1 MDWSLAV
8 GGAIVGVI
16 VGMTGMGGGALMTPM
31 LVLFFGVQP
40 LAAVSN
46 DLVVTAFMKP
56 FGGVVHLRKGTVNL
70 ELVKWLMLGSVPAAF
85 CGVVALRFLVGD
97 STALQDVIKL
107 ALGAA
112 LLLAATGIGARA
124 YLSARVRNKAPAR
137 GNPSPQQRSV
147 SDATGLE
154 QRRDCPTTVI
164 VRRRTTVV
172 VGALAGFVV
181 GLTSVGS
188 GSLVVVALLTLYPAL
203 PAARLVGTDIVQA
216 IPLVASAALAH
227 VIFGDFQLDLAAPLL
242 LGSIPGVWVG
252 AHMSARAPDRIVKAV
267 LAVVLTASAFKLFG
281 VPTAAVGW
289 FLVVVAVAGPITW
302 VLVRTDGRRR
312 TAQPADLQ
320 AASEVGAPATPVD
333 TTR

>member
-1 MDWSLAV
+1 MDWTLVA
-8 GGAIVGVI
+8 GGAIVGMI

-56 FGGVVHLRKGTVNL
+56 VGGAVHLRRGTVHL
-70 ELVKWLMLGSVPAAF
+70 DLVKWLMVGSVPAAF
-85 CGVVALRFLVGD
+85 GGVLILRFLLGD
-97 STALQDVIKL
+97 STTIQEVIKL

-112 LLLAATGIGARA
+112 LLLAAIGIAARA
-124 YLSARVRNKAPAR
+124 YVSARGEGGTQQHDSAP
-137 GNPSPQQRSV
+137 S
-147 SDATGLE
+147 
-154 QRRDCPTTVI
+154 VI
-164 VRRRTTVV
+164 VRRRATVI
-172 VGALAGFVV
+172 VGAVAGLVV

-203 PAARLVGTDIVQA
+203 SAARLVGTDIVQA

-227 VIFGDFQLDLAAPLL
+227 VLFGDFHLDLAAALL

-252 AHMSARAPDRIVKAV
+252 AHTSSRAPDGIVKSL
-267 LAVVLTASAFKLFG
+267 LAVVLTASALKMFG

-289 FLVVVAVAGPITW
+289 FLLGLAVAGSIAW
-302 VLVRTDGRRR
+302 VLVHTTAARRSAR
-312 TAQPADLQ
+312 PADPEPTSRVT
-320 AASEVGAPATPVD
+320 AA
-333 TTR
+333 RH

>member
-1 MDWSLAV
+1 MDWPLVA

-56 FGGVVHLRKGTVNL
+56 FGGAVYLRRGKVHL
-70 ELVKWLMLGSVPAAF
+70 ELVKWLMIGSIPAAF

-97 STALQDVIKL
+97 STTLQDVIKL

-112 LLLAATGIGARA
+112 LLLAATGIVARA
-124 YLSARVRNKAPAR
+124 YLSARRAGKTQASAEPA
-137 GNPSPQQRSV
+137 G
-147 SDATGLE
+147 D
-154 QRRDCPTTVI
+154 TTAAVI

-203 PAARLVGTDIVQA
+203 STARLVGTDIVQA

-227 VIFGDFQLDLAAPLL
+227 VIFGDFQLDLAAALL
-242 LGSIPGVWVG
+242 
-252 AHMSARAPDRIVKAV
+252 
-267 LAVVLTASAFKLFG
+267 
-281 VPTAAVGW
+281 
-289 FLVVVAVAGPITW
+289 
-302 VLVRTDGRRR
+302 
-312 TAQPADLQ
+312 
-320 AASEVGAPATPVD
+320 
-333 TTR
+333 

>member
-1 MDWSLAV
+1 MDWPLVA

-56 FGGVVHLRKGTVNL
+56 FGGAVYLRRGKVHL
-70 ELVKWLMLGSVPAAF
+70 ELVKWLMIGSVPAAF

-97 STALQDVIKL
+97 STTLQDVIKL

-112 LLLAATGIGARA
+112 LLLAAAGIVARA
-124 YLSARVRNKAPAR
+124 YLSARPTREAR
-137 GNPSPQQRSV
+137 ARAKPPGFEPGGVPEAGAGLAQRS
-147 SDATGLE
+147 DAAS
-154 QRRDCPTTVI
+154 TVI

-203 PAARLVGTDIVQA
+203 PTARLVGTDIVQA

-227 VIFGDFQLDLAAPLL
+227 VIFGDFQLDLAAALL

-252 AHMSARAPDRIVKAV
+252 AHLSARAPDRIVKAV
-267 LAVVLTASAFKLFG
+267 LAVVLSASAFKLFG
-281 VPTAAVGW
+281 APTAAVGW
-289 FLVVVAVAGPITW
+289 FLVVAAVAGPVAW
-302 VLVRTDGRRR
+302 VLVRTHIRRR
-312 TAQPADLQ
+312 SGRSPNLEAAPKVTAAH
-320 AASEVGAPATPVD
+320 
-333 TTR
+333 R

>member
-1 MDWSLAV
+1 MDWPLVA

-56 FGGVVHLRKGTVNL
+56 FGGAVYLRRGKVHL
-70 ELVKWLMLGSVPAAF
+70 ELVKWLMIGSVPAAF

-97 STALQDVIKL
+97 STTLQDVIKL

-112 LLLAATGIGARA
+112 LLLAATGIVARA
-124 YLSARVRNKAPAR
+124 YLSARRAGKTQASAEPA
-137 GNPSPQQRSV
+137 G
-147 SDATGLE
+147 D
-154 QRRDCPTTVI
+154 TTAAVI

-203 PAARLVGTDIVQA
+203 PTARLVGTDIVQA

-227 VIFGDFQLDLAAPLL
+227 VIFGDFQLDLAAALL

-252 AHMSARAPDRIVKAV
+252 AHLSARAPDRIVKAV
-267 LAVVLTASAFKLFG
+267 LAVVLSASAFKLFG
-281 VPTAAVGW
+281 APTAAVGW
-289 FLVVVAVAGPITW
+289 FLVVAAVAGPVAW
-302 VLVRTDGRRR
+302 VLVRIYIRRR
-312 TAQPADLQ
+312 SGQSPDLEAATKMVAAQP
-320 AASEVGAPATPVD
+320 
-333 TTR
+333 